1 MVIFCIFAALK
12 SIIMY
17 EDYLNY
23 HHIPCG
29 AVIDRIRT
37 KEHLTQRELAERS
50 GILFQRINDFIADR
64 RKISPEHS
72 LRLEDALGIERKGF
86 FYQIQTNHEIFLAIK
101 RMTEQQSPDLSK
113 FRKALFWDTDFE
125 SIDWRGNSAW
135 IIQRVFEYGNE
146 GEIKETIHFYGKKAI
161 ENILSTLPN
170 SWNAGNRNYNIKKYL
185 HEKTEN

>member
-1 MVIFCIFAALK
+1 MVIFFFFAALK

-17 EDYLNY
+17 EDYLKY

-64 RKISPEHS
+64 RKISPEQS

-101 RMTEQQSPDLSK
+101 RMTKQQNPDLSK

-161 ENILSTLPN
+161 ENILSTLPD
-170 SWNAGNRNYNIKKYL
+170 SWNAGNRNYK
-185 HEKTEN
+185 

>member
-1 MVIFCIFAALK
+1 LVIFCIFAALK

-17 EDYLNY
+17 EDYLKY

-64 RKISPEHS
+64 RKISPEQS

-101 RMTEQQSPDLSK
+101 RTTEQQHPDLSK
-113 FRKALFWDTDFE
+113 YRKALFWDTDFE

-146 GEIKETIHFYGKKAI
+146 SEIKETIHFYGNKAI
-161 ENILSTLPN
+161 ENILSTMPD
-170 SWNAGNRNYNIKKYL
+170 SWNARNRSYNITKYL
-185 HEKTEN
+185 HEKTEE

>member
-37 KEHLTQRELAERS
+37 KKHLTQRELAERS

-64 RKISPEHS
+64 RKISPEQS

-101 RMTEQQSPDLSK
+101 RMTEQQNPDLSK

-146 GEIKETIHFYGKKAI
+146 IEIKETLRYYGKRKIAKVLDDIKDIWNSENRNNNIQKYLGHEI
-161 ENILSTLPN
+161 EN
-170 SWNAGNRNYNIKKYL
+170 
-185 HEKTEN
+185 

>member
-1 MVIFCIFAALK
+1 
-12 SIIMY
+12 MY
-17 EDYLNY
+17 EDYLKY

-64 RKISPEHS
+64 RKISPEQS

-101 RMTEQQSPDLSK
+101 RTTEQQHPDLSK
-113 FRKALFWDTDFE
+113 YRKALFWDTDFE

-146 GEIKETIHFYGKKAI
+146 SEIKETIHFYGNKAI
-161 ENILSTLPN
+161 ENILSTMPD
-170 SWNAGNRNYNIKKYL
+170 SWNARNRSYNITKYL
-185 HEKTEN
+185 HEKTEE